1 MDLFGTP
8 PVAAPFTTTI
18 QGAPASVNPMDLFGA
33 PPPQPQIPSATTAMS
48 NPITTAP
55 VTGPVIIQGFSHQ
68 GLSVEFQC
76 TKPDTWNKQ
85 KSVLVA
91 QFKNT
96 TDAPLYGL
104 SMQVAVP
111 KYVHMEMQ
119 PPTSTTVPQT
129 GGNNKTVTQT
139 ITVTNSMLGTN
150 NLMLKI
156 KVGFTSKGTKVD
168 HLATCSGFTAGEY

>member
-1 MDLFGTP
+1 MGMMGMANP
-8 PVAAPFTTTI
+8 MAAPMSMSNTM
-18 QGAPASVNPMDLFGA
+18 APAAPMG
-33 PPPQPQIPSATTAMS
+33 MS
-48 NPITTAP
+48 NPTSPAP
-55 VTGPVIIQGFSHQ
+55 STPAVGPVVMPGFSHQ
-68 GLSVEFQC
+68 GLSVEFHC

-91 QFKNT
+91 QFSNM
-96 TDAPLYGL
+96 TDAPIHGL

-111 KYVHMEMQ
+111 KYVQMEMQ

-139 ITVTNSMLGTN
+139 ITITNTMLGTK

-156 KVGFTSKGTKVD
+156 KVGFTTKGVKVD
-168 HLATCSGFTAGEY
+168 HMATCSGFTAGEY